1 MQKASRKHN
10 KTGPHMASG
19 ACGEHP
25 VPCSDKMLERLA
37 PQGPSSCSAAGP
49 ASSFEVL
56 LGYLLGSW
64 EHRETEVHLASRGL
78 CLTRVGKPHQALP
91 AEPQCP
97 RASRPAPPALTP
109 LVLLG
114 FTLSSLKFLK
124 GPRSPTSSSLQTRFP
139 LPEAPALSTLT
150 QPPTSTYASCFK
162 SLCAMHP
169 WFPLPPAHCP
179 SSIPSR
185 LRPHS
190 AAHQWFQ
197 PGWQ

>member
-1 MQKASRKHN
+1 MQKASRKRN
-10 KTGPHMASG
+10 KTGSHMASG

-37 PQGPSSCSAAGP
+37 PQGPSSCSVAGP
-49 ASSFEVL
+49 ASPFEVP
-56 LGYLLGSW
+56 LGHLPGSW
-64 EHRETEVHLASRGL
+64 EHRETEVRLASRGL

-97 RASRPAPPALTP
+97 CASRPAPPALTP

-124 GPRSPTSSSLQTRFP
+124 GPRSPTSSSLQTQFP

-150 QPPTSTYASCFK
+150 QPPTPTYASCFK

-169 WFPLPPAHCP
+169 LVPPPPCPLPQQYPQQTPPTLCG
-179 SSIPSR
+179 I
-185 LRPHS
+185 
-190 AAHQWFQ
+190 QWFQ